1 MCPVEMRK
9 FFAFFI
15 IGILCVTGDAG
26 AANVTVKKASS
37 VKKQETSG
45 LETITSGS
53 LLPGVI
59 GLVSNVASLKKQ
71 TEELKAECVPSGTES
86 AWVDNIVKEYAKTG
100 AKTAEQMLG
109 GAKACS
115 SDSGW
120 DIEVQEARASGQE
133 PCMPV
138 FNDADDADAIWSG
151 YPRVKTAKYCPDLGD
166 TTCADSKKK
175 NESNIY
181 KIFGALDWTQED
193 YLVGEGDMFIKMM
206 EKTDKCAPEKITAR
220 NREAYANFVK
230 QTISGAG
237 QSQNT
242 GAIYEAIGNLTGSGG
257 GLSGVGSL
265 APTVIQLLDK

>member
-1 MCPVEMRK
+1 MCV
-9 FFAFFI
+9 
-15 IGILCVTGDAG
+15 GGDAG

-71 TEELKAECVPSGTES
+71 TEELKAECVPNGTES

-100 AKTAEQMLG
+100 AKS
-109 GAKACS
+109 AKDMAGDKPCGN
-115 SDSGW
+115 DSGW
-120 DIEVQEARASGQE
+120 DIEVAEARAIGQE

-138 FNDADDADAIWSG
+138 FDEEGTIWKG
-151 YPRVKTAKYCPDLGD
+151 YPRVKTVKYCSDLSD
-166 TTCADSKKK
+166 PQCADSKKK

-193 YLVGEGDMFIKMM
+193 YLVGEADMFIKMM

-242 GAIYEAIGNLTGSGG
+242 GAVYEAIGNLTGSGG

-265 APTVIQLLDK
+265 APTVIQFLDK

>member
-1 MCPVEMRK
+1 MRK

-120 DIEVQEARASGQE
+120 DLEVQSARLTPGGGE

-138 FNDADDADAIWSG
+138 FDDKDAIWYG
-151 YPRVKTAKYCPDLGD
+151 YPKVAKAKYCPDMGD

-242 GAIYEAIGNLTGSGG
+242 GAVYEAIGNLTGSGG